1 MLTERLVFPLVGT
14 LLVLMAVLMVLSMR
28 GDALTFDEL
37 AHIPAGYSYLTQQD
51 YRVNPEHP
59 PLAKDIAALP
69 LLFLG
74 LDFPAHSQNW
84 LQDSGAPPW
93 WVQFD
98 LGNEFLYKSGNN
110 PLSIIFWSRLP
121 MILLTLALGA
131 FLFFWTRKLLGNG
144 AALAALLLFAFSPSF
159 LAHGRLVTTDVA
171 AALGI
176 LVAAYFWIEF
186 LKQPTKATIA
196 KAGAAFAFAFL
207 LKFGAVLLIPFF
219 ALITI
224 VYALLHKESSG
235 HVRTLGKY
243 AGLSVLA
250 GIVAL
255 VLIISV
261 YQLHILNY
269 PAERQLRDTIADL
282 QPGGVTAYEQAVIWM
297 ADAPAGGLILR
308 PFAQFGRG
316 ILMAT
321 QRGQFGNTVFF
332 QGEIKAGGW
341 WYYFPLIYLYKAPLA
356 FHVLTLLGILGI
368 VWSFQKQWYRG
379 LKDVLV
385 TWWIKKHFAFF
396 AFAVFTA
403 GYFLVAMLGNLNI
416 GMRHLLPL
424 FPMLYILTI
433 WGLKELLSHIQNNRA
448 KRIAISAIVG
458 LFLWYIGS
466 SLMAFPHYIP
476 YYNALAGGTQ
486 NGYQIA
492 VDSNYDWGQD
502 FYKLLAFVEANN
514 IQKLH
519 LDYFGGE
526 DPAYWL
532 REKYVRLDS
541 RKVSED
547 LSRGLALSEAGGGV
561 EGWVAVSLN
570 QLQGGLGQPIAG
582 FDQPTGYYTWLQE
595 YAPTRLG
602 NSIFIYNIR

>member
-1 MLTERLVFPLVGT
+1 MFTERLVFPLAGT
-14 LLVLMAVLMVLSMR
+14 LLVLMAVLMVFSMQ

-51 YRVNPEHP
+51 YRLNPEHP
-59 PLAKDIAALP
+59 PLAKDIAAFP

-74 LDFPAHSQNW
+74 LDFPAQSQNW
-84 LQDSGAPPW
+84 LQDAGAPPW

-110 PLSIIFWSRLP
+110 PLSILFWSRLP

-131 FLFFWTRKLLGNG
+131 VLFFWTRKLLGNG

-176 LVAAYFWIEF
+176 LVATYFWIEF
-186 LKQPTKATIA
+186 LKQPTKATIV
-196 KAGAAFAFAFL
+196 KAGAALGFAFL

-219 ALITI
+219 AVITI
-224 VYALLHKESSG
+224 AYALLHKESSG
-235 HVRTLGKY
+235 HIRTLGKY
-243 AGLSVLA
+243 VGLSVLA

-255 VLIISV
+255 ALIVPV
-261 YQLHILNY
+261 YQLHIANY
-269 PAERQLRDTIADL
+269 PAERQLRDTVADL
-282 QPGGVTAYEQAVIWM
+282 QPGGVTAYEQVVIWM
-297 ADAPAGGLILR
+297 ADKEPFRA
-308 PFAQFGRG
+308 FAQFGRG

-332 QGEIKAGGW
+332 QGEIKAGGFW
-341 WYYFPLIYLYKAPLA
+341 QYFPLIYLYKVPLA
-356 FHVLTLLGILGI
+356 FHLLAVLGIFGI
-368 VWSFQKQWYRG
+368 LWSVKKQSYRG
-379 LKDVLV
+379 FKNVLV
-385 TWWIKKHFAFF
+385 TWLLKKHFPFF
-396 AFAVFTA
+396 AFILFIA
-403 GYFLVAMLGNLNI
+403 GYFAIAMLGNLNI
-416 GMRHLLPL
+416 GIRHLLPT
-424 FPMLYILTI
+424 FPLLYILAV
-433 WGLKELLSHIQNNRA
+433 WGVKELLSHIENNQF
-448 KRIAISAIVG
+448 KRIAVSFVAG
-458 LFLWYIGS
+458 LFVWYIGS
-466 SLMAFPHYIP
+466 SLMAFPNYIP

-532 REKYVRLDS
+532 GEKYVRLNPQAEEFDQ
-541 RKVSED
+541 SE
-547 LSRGLALSEAGGGV
+547 V
-561 EGWVAVSLN
+561 KGWVAVSLN
-570 QLQGGLGQPIAG
+570 QLMGGISTPVGG
-582 FDQPTGYYTWLQE
+582 YDQPTDYYLWLQA
-595 YAPTRLG
+595 YTPISHAG
-602 NSIFIYNIR
+602 HSILIYHIK

>member
-1 MLTERLVFPLVGT
+1 MTKDRLAILFASMLFVMMFFTML
-14 LLVLMAVLMVLSMR
+14 LSMR
-28 GDALTFDEL
+28 QDALTFDEL

-59 PLAKDIAALP
+59 PLAKDIAAFP
-69 LLFLG
+69 LLFLD
-74 LDFPAHSQNW
+74 LNFPAQSQNW
-84 LQDSGAPPW
+84 LQDAGAPPW

-121 MILLTLALGA
+121 MILLTLTLGG
-131 FLFFWTRKLLGNG
+131 FLFFWTRKLLGNVAAVG
-144 AALAALLLFAFSPSF
+144 ALALFTFSPSF

-186 LKQPTKATIA
+186 LKQPTRAA
-196 KAGAAFAFAFL
+196 MVKAGAAFAFAFL

-219 ALITI
+219 AVITI
-224 VYALLHKESSG
+224 AYALLHKESSG
-235 HVRTLGKY
+235 YVRTLGKY
-243 AGLSVLA
+243 VGLSVLA

-255 VLIISV
+255 ALIVPV

-269 PAERQLRDTIADL
+269 PAERQLRDTVSDL

-297 ADAPAGGLILR
+297 ADPPAGGLILR

-316 ILMAT
+316 VLMAT

-332 QGEIKAGGW
+332 QGDIKAGGFW
-341 WYYFPLIYLYKAPLA
+341 QYFPFIYLYKVPLA
-356 FHVLTLLGILGI
+356 FHLLALLGIFGI
-368 VWSFQKQWYRG
+368 LWSVKKQWYRG
-379 LKDVLV
+379 FKNVLV
-385 TWWIKKHFAFF
+385 AWLLKKHFPFF
-396 AFAVFTA
+396 AFILFIA
-403 GYFLVAMLGNLNI
+403 GYFAIAMLGNLNI
-416 GMRHLLPL
+416 GVRHLLPT
-424 FPMLYILTI
+424 FPLLYILVL
-433 WGLKELLSHIQNNRA
+433 WGIKELLSHIENTRA
-448 KRIAISAIVG
+448 KPIAISAIVG

-466 SLMAFPHYIP
+466 SLMAFPNYIP
-476 YYNALAGGTQ
+476 YYNALAGGTE
-486 NGYQIA
+486 NGYQVA

-526 DPAYWL
+526 DPTYWL
-532 REKYVRLDS
+532 GDKYVRLNPQAEGFTPS
-541 RKVSED
+541 
-547 LSRGLALSEAGGGV
+547 AV

-570 QLQGGLGQPIAG
+570 QLQGGLGQPVAG

-602 NSIFIYNIR
+602 NSIFIYHID